1 MYAKIIDDHVSEQ
14 LAAARTDIGL
24 ELVRNLANMVFVGK
38 EARGL
43 AKLCGYSNGPVY
55 SKKILDLLD
64 VQPEKT
70 PFVCEH
76 TSKVKRLFS
85 LVLPFEGLNEVD
97 VWVGGLPVP
106 GLSEN
111 EVRHRVFEA
120 LTSEHDRDYLQLK
133 KVEDPQHPCC
143 GERGV
148 FANRT
153 IPKGFVFW
161 PYAGVAT
168 TNTMLDTLEYQG
180 SCHLHNVYSWE
191 HTTKAV
197 PGLAFDGLLV
207 RGVLGYVNDYHHV
220 PRANRAN
227 VHPVDVGIKTHG
239 SGSLPF
245 VIYVTSEKISIGE
258 ELLVNYGKRYFSHLK
273 PLEEAY
279 EKEKK
284 KYKEK
289 LEFDK
294 LFKDL
299 KISEERANR
308 KKMEAYRSKQC
319 AEEYA
324 CRVKSQNIALAEQ
337 YQKLQLAEAQLKEKN
352 GMLEQRNLELQL
364 AEAQLKEKNGMLE
377 QRNLELQLAE
387 AQLKEQKAQLEVLT
401 RAQSKK
407 ISHVENKNKQM
418 VKDSEMKKHTETAG
432 GTTIVRQTC
441 ECVYGR
447 VWNGAPCDIGERGLM
462 KHWVG
467 KKCRKMAL
475 LLEKY
480 GIDNKSLNTLEAKF
494 ARDDAKK
501 TPKKGITGDYI
512 YPILICQHNPE
523 HRWSRHS
530 GITRTMH
537 NATCRDNTDTEAH
550 KRLQDETALKKLK
563 LAERMTALGLEVT
576 EKTTTAL
583 SLYAVQAAKQFWDTK
598 ATGNIQSNGDV
609 LHTQERRK
617 LRVSNSLFHDIIAFQ
632 KAMEKLQRE
641 DDAEA
646 REFMLDLFKLKITI
660 ACDLNSEEKQEL
672 HGSLLDALETWDCNK
687 ERGAVTDAELL
698 ESPFFPLIKL
708 CKKFLARTS
717 RATGQTRPRG
727 QQNDTRGRDR
737 QRRRTNDQR
746 AESSNRQW
754 EFGGQRW
761 VNDRGNGGG
770 RRGNG
775 RSREFPEGSSDTY
788 EGSYGQSRPGRRG
801 Y

>member
-1 MYAKIIDDHVSEQ
+1 MGNVTIKA
-14 LAAARTDIGL
+14 
-24 ELVRNLANMVFVGK
+24 GK
-38 EARGL
+38 QG
-43 AKLCGYSNGPVY
+43 
-55 SKKILDLLD
+55 
-64 VQPEKT
+64 
-70 PFVCEH
+70 
-76 TSKVKRLFS
+76 RLP
-85 LVLPFEGLNEVD
+85 LVLYATKEVIPEG
-97 VWVGGLPVP
+97 
-106 GLSEN
+106 
-111 EVRHRVFEA
+111 
-120 LTSEHDRDYLQLK
+120 Q
-133 KVEDPQHPCC
+133 
-143 GERGV
+143 
-148 FANRT
+148 
-153 IPKGFVFW
+153 
-161 PYAGVAT
+161 
-168 TNTMLDTLEYQG
+168 
-180 SCHLHNVYSWE
+180 
-191 HTTKAV
+191 
-197 PGLAFDGLLV
+197 
-207 RGVLGYVNDYHHV
+207 
-220 PRANRAN
+220 
-227 VHPVDVGIKTHG
+227 
-239 SGSLPF
+239 
-245 VIYVTSEKISIGE
+245 
-258 ELLVNYGKRYFSHLK
+258 ELLVNYGEDYFFT
-273 PLEEAY
+273 LEEQKKAY
-279 EKEKK
+279 DDAKGKF
-284 KYKEK
+284 KEK

-324 CRVKSQNIALAEQ
+324 RRLKLQNKTLAEQKAMLKSQNTTLVEQKARLEAL
-337 YQKLQLAEAQLKEKN
+337 YQKLQLAEAHLKEQN
-352 GMLEQRNLELQL
+352 GTLEQRNLELQ
-364 AEAQLKEKNGMLE
+364 ASKQKVEEKEK
-377 QRNLELQLAE
+377 QLR
-387 AQLKEQKAQLEVLT
+387 KQKAQLEVLT
-401 RAQSKK
+401 QAQSKK

-447 VWNGAPCDIGERGLM
+447 VWNGAPCDIGKGGLM

-708 CKKFLARTS
+708 CKTKKFLARTS

-775 RSREFPEGSSDTY
+775 RCREFPEGSSDTY